1 MIDDKAGI
9 ALANRGTRHS
19 REVFMLAL
27 AAAAVFGLALL
38 FDLADVASDPFDYQT
53 LVTVG
58 LLLIALHLAGVGAGT
73 DWRSRG
79 WSRRRAGRR

>member
-1 MIDDKAGI
+1 
-9 ALANRGTRHS
+9 
-19 REVFMLAL
+19 MLAI

-53 LVTVG
+53 LITVG
-58 LLLIALHLAGVGAGT
+58 LLLVALHLAGIGAGA

-79 WSRRRAGRR
+79 WSRRRGARR